1 MGKVMD
7 FTVGTIIEKFEKV
20 SAKKKRVGLL
30 LLAVASFSALLAF
43 VIYLYINRDLSYSH
57 QPILESKEL
66 LALAAKS
73 QPNPDI
79 YASSLI
85 KPDNPLFSGLYKLQL
100 HQDRAASG
108 ELAAFANSDNLEGMY
123 WYGLASLGL
132 NILSSDAPSMIELSA
147 KLGNPYAMKKLIPT
161 KDKKNICHFYLAGF
175 CDRSWA
181 DKAQQAFEERVKN
194 NPTDVRARYAAS
206 KALDRAAEA
215 AKGKYYSPMVEQINV
230 YFNSFGKGEN
240 PSDAEMIE
248 LVSLLNMAANDNFVP
263 AMQMLIGGTF
273 DNIIGY
279 ERVMFL
285 SKKVMSLG
293 SNSATPI
300 YFINKEKFKATS
312 KREYLVR
319 SLPAAYVADEYFGD
333 GALLRLLNDD
343 VGKIKK
349 PFTEAELSDAKHK
362 AEQIISEIT
371 PVVYIDE
378 LFDHR
383 YYNYY

>member
-1 MGKVMD
+1 MD
-7 FTVGTIIEKFEKV
+7 ATVGTIIERFEKI

-30 LLAVASFSALLAF
+30 LLAVATFSALLAV

-57 QPILESKEL
+57 QPILENKEL

-100 HQDRAASG
+100 QQYRAASG
-108 ELAAFANSDNLEGMY
+108 ELAAFASSDNPKGMY

-132 NILSSDAPSMIELSA
+132 NILSSEAPSMIERSA

-161 KDKKNICHFYLAGF
+161 KDKENPCHFYLVGF
-175 CDRSWA
+175 CDRGWA

-206 KALDRAAEA
+206 KALNRAAEA
-215 AKGKYYSPMVEQINV
+215 AKGKYYSPMIEQINV
-230 YFNSFGKGEN
+230 YFNSLGKGKN
-240 PSDAEMIE
+240 PSDAEVKA
-248 LVSLLNMAANDNFVP
+248 LVLLLNMAANDNFVP

-273 DNIIGY
+273 DNTIGY
-279 ERVMFL
+279 ERVIFWSEKAML
-285 SKKVMSLG
+285 LG
-293 SNSATPI
+293 SNSVNSI
-300 YFINKEKFKATS
+300 YYANKKVFKKTS
-312 KREYLVR
+312 NREYLLK
-319 SLPAAYVADEYFGD
+319 SLPAAYVSNDYFD
-333 GALLRLLNDD
+333 NDRMLRFLKDD
-343 VGKIKK
+343 VSKINK
-349 PFTEAELSDAKHK
+349 PFTESELINAKDK
-362 AEQIISEIT
+362 AKKIIEEIT

-378 LFDHR
+378 LFDHD
-383 YYNYY
+383 YYHYY

>member
-1 MGKVMD
+1 MAD
-7 FTVGTIIEKFEKV
+7 ITVGTIIEKFEKI
-20 SAKKKRVGLL
+20 SAKKKRVGSL
-30 LLAVASFSALLAF
+30 LLAVTTFSALLAV

-57 QPILESKEL
+57 QPILENKEL

-108 ELAAFANSDNLEGMY
+108 ELAAFAVIDNPEGMY
-123 WYGLASLGL
+123 WYGLASLRL
-132 NILSSDAPSMIELSA
+132 NILSSDAPSMIERSA

-206 KALDRAAEA
+206 TALDRAAEA

-230 YFNSFGKGEN
+230 YFNSFGKGKS

-263 AMQMLIGGTF
+263 AMRMLIGGAF
-273 DNIIGY
+273 DNTIGY
-279 ERVMFL
+279 ERVIFWSEKAM
-285 SKKVMSLG
+285 VLG
-293 SNSATPI
+293 SHSANSI
-300 YFINKEKFKATS
+300 YFINKDKFKDTS
-312 KREYLVR
+312 KREYLVK
-319 SLPAAYVADEYFGD
+319 SLPSAYVADRYFGD
-333 GALLRLLNDD
+333 NGLLRLLNDD
-343 VGKIKK
+343 VSKINK
-349 PFTEAELSDAKHK
+349 PFSEAELSDAKEK
-362 AEQIISEIT
+362 AKKIIEKIT

>member
-1 MGKVMD
+1 MD
-7 FTVGTIIEKFEKV
+7 ATVGTIIEKFEKI
-20 SAKKKRVGLL
+20 SAKKKRAGLL
-30 LLAVASFSALLAF
+30 LLAVATFSALLAV

-73 QPNPDI
+73 QPNADI

-108 ELAAFANSDNLEGMY
+108 ELAAFAVIDNPEGMY
-123 WYGLASLGL
+123 WYGLASLRL
-132 NILSSDAPSMIELSA
+132 NILSSDAPSMIERSA

-161 KDKKNICHFYLAGF
+161 KDKKNICHFYLRGF

-181 DKAQQAFEERVKN
+181 DKAQQAFEEMAKN

-240 PSDAEMIE
+240 PSDAEMKE
-248 LVSLLNMAANDNFVP
+248 LVLLLNMAANDNFVP

-285 SKKVMSLG
+285 SKKVMALG

-333 GALLRLLNDD
+333 GALLRLLNYD

-371 PVVYIDE
+371 PVIYIDE

>member
-1 MGKVMD
+1 MD

>member
-1 MGKVMD
+1 MD

-20 SAKKKRVGLL
+20 SAKKKRVG

-57 QPILESKEL
+57 QPILENKEL

-79 YASSLI
+79 YASSVI
-85 KPDNPLFSGLYKLQL
+85 KPDNPLFSGLYKLQRL
-100 HQDRAASG
+100 QYQAASS
-108 ELAAFANSDNLEGMY
+108 ELAAFASSDNSKGMY

-132 NILSSDAPSMIELSA
+132 NILSSDAPSMIERSA
-147 KLGNPYAMKKLIPT
+147 KLGNPYAMKKLVPT
-161 KDKKNICHFYLAGF
+161 KDEENICHFYLVGF

-194 NPTDVRARYAAS
+194 NPTDVQARYAAS

-215 AKGKYYSPMVEQINV
+215 ARNKYYAPLTDLVVEYMDTHRSNV
-230 YFNSFGKGEN
+230 RTVEEN
-240 PSDAEMIE
+240 RKLAQ
-248 LVSLLNMAANDNFVP
+248 LLTLAANNNFVP
-263 AMQMLIGGTF
+263 AMNMLAMRAFVDT
-273 DNIIGY
+273 IGY
-279 ERVMFL
+279 
-285 SKKVMSLG
+285 SKSIFWAEKAMLLG
-293 SNSATPI
+293 SDSTSSI
-300 YFINKEKFKATS
+300 YFRNKEMFNKTS
-312 KREYLVR
+312 DREYLVR
-319 SLPAAYVADEYFGD
+319 ALPYAYVANDYFGD
-333 GALLRLLNDD
+333 DAILRFLKDD
-343 VGKIKK
+343 VSKIEK
-349 PFTEAELSDAKHK
+349 PFVKAELVNAKEEAK
-362 AEQIISEIT
+362 KIIEKIT

>member
-1 MGKVMD
+1 MD
-7 FTVGTIIEKFEKV
+7 ATVGTIIEKFEKI
-20 SAKKKRVGLL
+20 SAKKKRVGLQ
-30 LLAVASFSALLAF
+30 LLAVASFFALLAV

-57 QPILESKEL
+57 QPILENKEL

-100 HQDRAASG
+100 QQYRAASG
-108 ELAAFANSDNLEGMY
+108 ELAAFASSDNPKGMY

-132 NILSSDAPSMIELSA
+132 NILSSEAPSMIERSA

-161 KDKKNICHFYLAGF
+161 KDKENLCHFYLAGF

-181 DKAQQAFEERVKN
+181 GKAQQAFEERVKN

-230 YFNSFGKGEN
+230 YFNSFGKGKS

-263 AMQMLIGGTF
+263 AMRMLIGGAF
-273 DNIIGY
+273 DNTIGY
-279 ERVMFL
+279 ERVIFWSEKAM
-285 SKKVMSLG
+285 VLG
-293 SNSATPI
+293 SHSANSI
-300 YFINKEKFKATS
+300 YFINKDKFKDTS
-312 KREYLVR
+312 KREYLVK
-319 SLPAAYVADEYFGD
+319 SLPSAYVADRYFGD
-333 GALLRLLNDD
+333 NGLLRLLNDD
-343 VGKIKK
+343 VSKINK
-349 PFTEAELSDAKHK
+349 PFSEAELSDAKEK
-362 AEQIISEIT
+362 AKKIIEKIT

>member
-1 MGKVMD
+1 MD

-20 SAKKKRVGLL
+20 SAKKKRAGLL
-30 LLAVASFSALLAF
+30 LLAVATFSALLAV

-57 QPILESKEL
+57 QPILENKEL

-79 YASSLI
+79 YASSVI

-100 HQDRAASG
+100 QQYRAASG
-108 ELAAFANSDNLEGMY
+108 ELAAFAVMDNPEGMY

-161 KDKKNICHFYLAGF
+161 KDKENPCHFYLVGF
-175 CDRSWA
+175 CDRGWA

-206 KALDRAAEA
+206 KALNRAAEA
-215 AKGKYYSPMVEQINV
+215 AKGKYYSPMIEQINV
-230 YFNSFGKGEN
+230 YFNSLGKGKN
-240 PSDAEMIE
+240 PSDAEVKA
-248 LVSLLNMAANDNFVP
+248 LVLLLNMAANDNFVP

-273 DNIIGY
+273 DNTIGY
-279 ERVMFL
+279 ERVIFWSEKAML
-285 SKKVMSLG
+285 LG
-293 SNSATPI
+293 SNSVNSI
-300 YFINKEKFKATS
+300 YYANKKVFKKTS
-312 KREYLVR
+312 NREYLLK
-319 SLPAAYVADEYFGD
+319 SLPAAYVSNDYFD
-333 GALLRLLNDD
+333 NDRMLRFLKDD
-343 VGKIKK
+343 VSKINK
-349 PFTEAELSDAKHK
+349 PFTEAELINAKDK
-362 AEQIISEIT
+362 AKKIIEEIT

-378 LFDHR
+378 LFDHD
-383 YYNYY
+383 YYHYY

>member
-1 MGKVMD
+1 MD
-7 FTVGTIIEKFEKV
+7 ATVGTIIEKFEKI
-20 SAKKKRVGLL
+20 SAKKKRVGSL
-30 LLAVASFSALLAF
+30 LLAVTTFSALLAV

-57 QPILESKEL
+57 QPILENKEL

-108 ELAAFANSDNLEGMY
+108 ELAAFAVIDNPEGMY
-123 WYGLASLGL
+123 WYGLASLRL
-132 NILSSDAPSMIELSA
+132 NILSSDAPSMIERSA

-181 DKAQQAFEERVKN
+181 DKAQQAFEERLKN

-230 YFNSFGKGEN
+230 YFNSFGKGKS

-263 AMQMLIGGTF
+263 AMRMLIGGAF
-273 DNIIGY
+273 DNTIGY
-279 ERVMFL
+279 ERVIFWSEKAM
-285 SKKVMSLG
+285 VLG
-293 SNSATPI
+293 SHSANSI
-300 YFINKEKFKATS
+300 YFINKDKFKDTS
-312 KREYLVR
+312 KREYLVK
-319 SLPAAYVADEYFGD
+319 SLPSAYVADRYFGD
-333 GALLRLLNDD
+333 DGLLRLLNDD
-343 VGKIKK
+343 VGKINK
-349 PFTEAELSDAKHK
+349 PFSEAELSDAKEEAK
-362 AEQIISEIT
+362 KIIEKIT

>member
-20 SAKKKRVGLL
+20 SAKKKRAGLL
-30 LLAVASFSALLAF
+30 LLAVATFSALLAV

-57 QPILESKEL
+57 QPILENKEL

-79 YASSLI
+79 YASSVI

-100 HQDRAASG
+100 QQYRAASG
-108 ELAAFANSDNLEGMY
+108 ELAAFAVMDNPEGMY

-161 KDKKNICHFYLAGF
+161 KDKENPCHFYLVGF
-175 CDRSWA
+175 CDRGWA

-206 KALDRAAEA
+206 KALNRAAEA
-215 AKGKYYSPMVEQINV
+215 AKGKYYSPMIEQINV
-230 YFNSFGKGEN
+230 YFNSLGKGKN
-240 PSDAEMIE
+240 PSDAEVKA
-248 LVSLLNMAANDNFVP
+248 LVLLLNMAANDNFVP

-273 DNIIGY
+273 DNTIGY
-279 ERVMFL
+279 ERVIFWSEKAML
-285 SKKVMSLG
+285 LG
-293 SNSATPI
+293 SNSVNSI
-300 YFINKEKFKATS
+300 YYANKKVFKKTS
-312 KREYLVR
+312 NREYLLK
-319 SLPAAYVADEYFGD
+319 SLPAAYVSNDYFD
-333 GALLRLLNDD
+333 NDRMLRFLKDD
-343 VGKIKK
+343 VSKINK
-349 PFTEAELSDAKHK
+349 PFTEAELINAKDK
-362 AEQIISEIT
+362 AKKIIEEIT

-378 LFDHR
+378 LFDHD
-383 YYNYY
+383 YYHYY

>member
-1 MGKVMD
+1 MD
-7 FTVGTIIEKFEKV
+7 ATVGTIIEKFEKI
-20 SAKKKRVGLL
+20 SAKKKRVGSL
-30 LLAVASFSALLAF
+30 LLAVTTFSALLAV

-57 QPILESKEL
+57 QPILENKEL

-108 ELAAFANSDNLEGMY
+108 ELAAFAVIDNPEGMY
-123 WYGLASLGL
+123 WYGLASLRL
-132 NILSSDAPSMIELSA
+132 NILSSDAPSMIERSA

-181 DKAQQAFEERVKN
+181 DKAQQAFEEMVKN

-230 YFNSFGKGEN
+230 YFNSFGKGKS

-263 AMQMLIGGTF
+263 AMRMLIGGAF
-273 DNIIGY
+273 DNTIGY
-279 ERVMFL
+279 ERVIFWSEKAM
-285 SKKVMSLG
+285 VLG
-293 SNSATPI
+293 SHSANSI
-300 YFINKEKFKATS
+300 YFINKDKFKDTS
-312 KREYLVR
+312 KREYLVK
-319 SLPAAYVADEYFGD
+319 SLPSAYVADRYFGD
-333 GALLRLLNDD
+333 DGLLRLLNDD
-343 VGKIKK
+343 VGKINK
-349 PFTEAELSDAKHK
+349 PFSEAELSDAKEEAK
-362 AEQIISEIT
+362 KIIEKIT